1 MQKIPYLYRALRQ
14 EEIKAGYLLITKEQ
28 GTDQTL
34 PFPSLEESQEENHP
48 ELFKEGK
55 TNKSIWQKNG
65 LPKEGVS
72 TTPYYERALHYAQK
86 NKVIV
91 RINKSLLRD
100 YEIEEYRVADHLKDP
115 EKQISRPEDD
125 EIIVVYNNGKKLPK
139 QIIVGIIR
147 I

>member
-14 EEIKAGYLLITKEQ
+14 EEIKAGYILITKEQ
-28 GTDQTL
+28 GTDHPL
-34 PFPSLEESQEENHP
+34 PLPNFERPPEEDHP
-48 ELFKEGK
+48 ELFKDGT
-55 TNKSIWQKNG
+55 TNKSLWQKHG

-72 TTPYYERALHYAQK
+72 TTPSYERALHYAKK

-91 RINKSLLRD
+91 RINKSLLPD

-115 EKQISRPEDD
+115 EKNISRPEDD
-125 EIIVVYNNGKKLPK
+125 EIILVYKNGKQLPK